1 MKFSSPIPTRVV
13 VFRDKGTFDRFKTI
27 EWAAGYFQPGEDV
40 NYIVLPAE
48 GETGNFQT
56 IFHEYTH
63 FLIDNSLG
71 RAKAPPWFNEGIAEF
86 YEPFSIEND
95 QRVTL
100 GSRHE
105 GNLQILQRQPFI
117 PFETFFA
124 TDYYTLHK
132 QTRESA
138 QLFYAQSW
146 ALLHYLLQGNGGARR
161 ERFDKFVDLLVQ
173 GTGARVA
180 LQQAFEMD
188 FAALETELKAYVAQK
203 NFAAT
208 VVNFKEKLVFDA
220 EMQIFAVAESEAKAY
235 QGDCFITRK
244 GSRKPKN
251 FSSRL
256 CGSTRIRVSPTPRS
270 AWSKRGRINSPKRKP
285 FWKKP
290 FRRTRKTISPSTI
303 TRWRSA
309 AKA

>member
-1 MKFSSPIPTRVV
+1 MKLHKFTLRILLVGVALAAANIAAPAQTADKWLRIQTKNFQLVGNADEKNMRGVATRLEQFRQVFTQLFPQMKFSSPIPTRVV

-48 GETGNFQT
+48 GEAGNFQT

-146 ALLHYLLQGNGGARR
+146 ALLHYLLQGNGDARR

-220 EMQIFAVAESEAKAY
+220 EMQIFAVAESEAKA
-235 QGDCFITRK
+235 
-244 GSRKPKN
+244 
-251 FSSRL
+251 
-256 CGSTRIRVSPTPRS
+256 
-270 AWSKRGRINSPKRKP
+270 
-285 FWKKP
+285 
-290 FRRTRKTISPSTI
+290 
-303 TRWRSA
+303 